1 MRRTLPDI
9 LPVDWPTEQAEPS
22 WQTEQALD
30 RATQV
35 LIAGGLVAIPTETVY
50 GLAAVALDSMAV
62 QKIFAAKGRPQTNPL
77 IVHVAD
83 VAMAQSLA
91 ADWPAAA
98 ETICE
103 LLWPGP
109 ITVVVPRAAIVPDAV
124 TAGGSTVALRCPEH
138 RLTRRLIA
146 KLGVPLAAPSAN
158 RSLGL
163 SPTTAGHVAQSLGSR
178 IDLILDG
185 GPCRHGIEST
195 VVDCTTT
202 PPRILR
208 LGPIHRD
215 QLEKVL
221 GQAVAI
227 TSFDVKGVPSHIV
240 SDAAARSP
248 GMLARHYAPRTPLQ
262 LSTCSAQCVARLVQS
277 GKRVGWLTFQNERS
291 PLIALAASHSV
302 ILLPMPLD
310 PDACASQL
318 YATLHAIDQQQL
330 DMIIVDMP
338 PATDAWGAIRDRLA
352 RASIGPQEKDSRSPD
367 SNNTHTNAFEETA

>member
-1 MRRTLPDI
+1 MQRTPPDI
-9 LPVDWPTEQAEPS
+9 LPVDWPIEQAEPS
-22 WQTEQALD
+22 WPTEQALD
-30 RATQV
+30 RATRV

-83 VAMAQSLA
+83 VAMARSLA
-91 ADWPAAA
+91 GDWPAAA

-109 ITVVVPRAAIVPDAV
+109 ITVVVPRAAIVPDVV

-163 SPTTAGHVAQSLGSR
+163 SPTTAGHVAESLGNR
-178 IDLILDG
+178 VDLILDG

-221 GQAVAI
+221 GQSVVI
-227 TSFDVKGVPSHIV
+227 TSFHGEGTPSQIASGAV
-240 SDAAARSP
+240 ARSP
-248 GMLARHYAPRTPLQ
+248 GMLVRHYAPRTPLQ
-262 LSTCSAQCVARLVQS
+262 LSTCSAQCIARLVQS
-277 GKRVGWLTFQNERS
+277 GKRVGWLTFQDERS
-291 PLIALAASHSV
+291 QLTALAASPSV
-302 ILLPMPLD
+302 IILPMPLD
-310 PDACASQL
+310 PDVFASQL
-318 YATLHAIDQQQL
+318 YATLHAIDQRQL
-330 DMIIVDMP
+330 DMIVVDMP
-338 PATDAWGAIRDRLA
+338 PATDAWGAIRDRLT
-352 RASIGPQEKDSRSPD
+352 RASIGPQEKDSRSHD
-367 SNNTHTNAFEETA
+367 SSTTHTNAFEETA